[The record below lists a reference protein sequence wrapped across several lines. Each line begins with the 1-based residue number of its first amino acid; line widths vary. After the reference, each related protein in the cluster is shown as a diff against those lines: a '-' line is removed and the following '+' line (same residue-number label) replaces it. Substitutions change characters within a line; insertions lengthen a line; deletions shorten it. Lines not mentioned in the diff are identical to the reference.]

1 MRHKERFCGLQVRG
15 NVSQI
20 LSRALFLCRGKYS
33 ASATPPTRPPHCGPD
48 FLTAELPASKGMPPL
63 FSQPLKGARQPRVH
77 PGNVSPTE
85 LRPVKFC
92 FFPQP
97 CRRRDTGPR
106 QLTSRLEVLK
116 PTRGARD
123 FLMSPSQ
130 AEHWKAAS
138 RGVGQRG
145 S

>member
-1 MRHKERFCGLQVRG
+1 MVGKSEEMYRKYFHKPFFVPGKT
-15 NVSQI
+15 
-20 LSRALFLCRGKYS
+20 LCKCNP
-33 ASATPPTRPPHCGPD
+33 PPTHPPSSPRCGPD

-63 FSQPLKGARQPRVH
+63 FSQPLKGVRQPRVH

-97 CRRRDTGPR
+97 CRRRDTGLG
-106 QLTSRLEVLK
+106 QLTSQLEVLK